1 MFSLG
6 PEVDTPEDKKEMP
19 LDPTTYVPSSR
30 PSSSLSAPSHHQ
42 YSSQNSSVYSQ
53 TIKRPRS
60 DSAPATT
67 TVPRHWLKE
76 GLRNVQFKPVVLSEP
91 ESTTQGNAECIQ

>member
-19 LDPTTYVPSSR
+19 LDPTTHVPSSR

-67 TVPRHWLKE
+67 RHWLKE
-76 GLRNVQFKPVVLSEP
+76 GVWNAPFKPVVLSEL
-91 ESTTQGNAECIQ
+91 ESTTQGNAECLQ